1 MGKLHR
7 YYLKEV
13 ATNAILT
20 FVVVFGI
27 VLVSLVYRGIQKSQ
41 GADLVAAALITLL
54 WAIDTIPHLLMIAL
68 LFGIVLT
75 FARAAADREIV
86 AIAGAGIP
94 NTVPMTAAV
103 LLGIVF
109 TIGAN
114 VTLHYVIP
122 YSHFHKFRV
131 IADVARQL
139 LLNLGTTG
147 DQIQFQERGIM
158 IWNTRTADDHFQDVV
173 IYSHKGWKGA
183 DKMTLNPGNVLTA
196 REAWLETDYVND
208 SLRLH
213 LSNVFDPDSLSHF
226 ANPWFEFKLRDVA
239 EKGRRDEG
247 DKDMASDHVL
257 AEVERGVHENPEGA
271 RFTVERRAG
280 FAIMPLLLAPIG
292 FCIGV
297 LARNQG
303 RVTALCFAM
312 VPLFVYYLFDF
323 LSVQLV
329 RTFATPLWGW
339 LPAAVTVVLGSP
351 FCWRVARR

>member
-13 ATNAILT
+13 ATNAALT

-54 WAIDTIPHLLMIAL
+54 WAIDTIPHLLLIAL

-94 NTVPMTAAV
+94 NTVPMTSAV
-103 LLGIVF
+103 LFGILF
-109 TIGAN
+109 TVVGNI
-114 VTLHYVIP
+114 TLHYVIP
-122 YSHFHKFRV
+122 YAHFHKFRV
-131 IADVARQL
+131 VADVTRQL
-139 LLNLGTTG
+139 LLNLGATG
-147 DQIQFQERGIM
+147 DQIQFQGKGVM
-158 IWNTRTADDHFQDVV
+158 IWDKRTAEDHFQDVV
-173 IYSHKGWKGA
+173 IYSHKGWEGA
-183 DKMTLNPGNVLTA
+183 GALRAGTVLTA
-196 REAWLETDYVND
+196 REAWLETDYAND
-208 SLRLH
+208 SLRLR
-213 LSNVFDPDSLSHF
+213 FADPYIPSSVSWVEGMSL
-226 ANPWFEFKLRDVA
+226 EFRLREVS

-257 AEVERGVHENPEGA
+257 AEVERGVHENPVGA
-271 RFTVERRAG
+271 RFTIERRAG
-280 FAIMPLLLAPIG
+280 FAIMPLLLAPLG

-312 VPLFVYYLFDF
+312 IPLFVYYLCDF
-323 LSVQLV
+323 LSVQFV
-329 RTFATPLWGW
+329 RYLDTPLWGW
-339 LPAAVTVVLGSP
+339 FPALVITLLGAP
-351 FCWRVARR
+351 LCFRVATR